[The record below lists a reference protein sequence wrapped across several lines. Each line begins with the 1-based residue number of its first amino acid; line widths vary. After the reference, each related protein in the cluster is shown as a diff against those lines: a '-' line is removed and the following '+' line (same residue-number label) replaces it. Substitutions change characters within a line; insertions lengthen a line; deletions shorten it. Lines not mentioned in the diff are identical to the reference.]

1 MTMFKLFQILLLIDG
16 VFMWTLI
23 GQGVLGLLVGPRREA
38 NFIYRFMS
46 LITRPVWKLTRMITP
61 KLVGDAYI
69 GLVAIF
75 LLLALRL
82 VLYMVFAYFGWI
94 PSMVPAK

>member
-23 GQGVLGLLVGPRREA
+23 GQGLLGLLVGAKREA

-46 LITRPVWKLTRMITP
+46 LITRPVWKLTRIITP
-61 KLVGDAYI
+61 KFVGDAYI
-69 GLVAIF
+69 GLIAIF

-82 VLYMVFAYFGWI
+82 VLYMVFSYYGWI
-94 PSMVPAK
+94 PSMAPAK

>member
-23 GQGVLGLLVGPRREA
+23 GQGVLGLLVGAKREA

-46 LITRPVWKLTRMITP
+46 LITQPVWKLTRLITP
-61 KLVGDAYI
+61 KFVGDAYI

-75 LLLALRL
+75 LLLAIRL
-82 VLYMVFAYFGWI
+82 VLYMVFSYYGWI
-94 PSMVPAK
+94 PSMAPTK